1 MESGRWLR
9 LIAVLKLGKGIL
21 LLAAAIGAFGL
32 VHRDP
37 EDVAVGW
44 AMAVHVDPDS
54 RLARAALVRLGVLDD
69 RRLVALGIGCLVYA
83 GLLLTEG
90 IGLWL
95 RKRWAEYL
103 TVLATVLL
111 IPLEAYELARRVTL
125 TRVAVIVINVAVVWY
140 LAWRLRRRRN
150 ADTTA

>member
-1 MESGRWLR
+1 MRS
-9 LIAVLKLGKGIL
+9 KLGKGVL

-32 VHRDP
+32 VHRDL

-44 AMAVHVDPDS
+44 AMAVLVDPDS

-69 RRLVALGIGCLVYA
+69 RRLVALGIGGLFYA

-90 IGLWL
+90 IGRWL
-95 RKRWAEYL
+95 HKRWTEYV

-111 IPLEAYELARRVTL
+111 ISALGVGADAESHPHPGGGHRDQRRGDVGTS
-125 TRVAVIVINVAVVWY
+125 RGDCE
-140 LAWRLRRRRN
+140 RRQD

>member
-1 MESGRWLR
+1 MESGHWLR
-9 LIAVLKLGKGIL
+9 LIAVLKLGKGVL

-32 VHRDP
+32 VHRDL

-83 GLLLTEG
+83 GLLLTQ
-90 IGLWL
+90 
-95 RKRWAEYL
+95 
-103 TVLATVLL
+103 
-111 IPLEAYELARRVTL
+111 
-125 TRVAVIVINVAVVWY
+125 
-140 LAWRLRRRRN
+140 LRRSATPKPRFRGGGWSESPVFSWVGR
-150 ADTTA
+150 ACGPK